1 MADIDNCKEYI
12 YILSFGT
19 NEVLEIGITKE
30 DSNLTTEELL
40 DKYDLDIDNCL
51 VMYNSYRL
59 KLKTLNINE

>member
-1 MADIDNCKEYI
+1 MADINDCKEYI
-12 YILSFGT
+12 YILSFDT

-40 DKYDLDIDNCL
+40 DKYNLDIDNCL

>member
-1 MADIDNCKEYI
+1 MADINDCKEYV
-12 YILSFGT
+12 YILSFVT

-59 KLKTLNINE
+59 KLKTLNVNE

>member
-1 MADIDNCKEYI
+1 MADINNCKEYI
-12 YILSFGT
+12 YILSFST

>member
-1 MADIDNCKEYI
+1 MVDINDCKEYI

-19 NEVLEIGITKE
+19 NEILEIGITKE
-30 DSNLTTEELL
+30 DSDLTTEELL
-40 DKYDLDIDNCL
+40 DKYDLDIENCL

>member
-1 MADIDNCKEYI
+1 MVDINDCKEYV

-59 KLKTLNINE
+59 KLKTLNVNE

>member
-19 NEVLEIGITKE
+19 NEVLEIGITEK

-59 KLKTLNINE
+59 KLKTLNTDE

>member
-1 MADIDNCKEYI
+1 MADINNCKEYI

-19 NEVLEIGITKE
+19 NEVLEIGITEE

-59 KLKTLNINE
+59 KLKTLNTDE

>member
-1 MADIDNCKEYI
+1 MADINNCKEYI

-19 NEVLEIGITKE
+19 NEVLEIGITEE

-59 KLKTLNINE
+59 KLKTLNTDK

>member
-1 MADIDNCKEYI
+1 MADINDCKEYV
-12 YILSFGT
+12 YILSFST

>member
-1 MADIDNCKEYI
+1 MADINDCKEYI
-12 YILSFGT
+12 YILSFST

-59 KLKTLNINE
+59 KLKTLNVNE

>member
-1 MADIDNCKEYI
+1 MVDINNCKEYV

-19 NEVLEIGITKE
+19 NEVLEIGVTEE

-40 DKYDLDIDNCL
+40 DKYNLDIDNCL

-59 KLKTLNINE
+59 NLKTLNADK

>member
-1 MADIDNCKEYI
+1 MVDINDCEEYV

-19 NEVLEIGITKE
+19 NEVLEIGVTEE

-40 DKYDLDIDNCL
+40 DKYNLDIDDCL

-59 KLKTLNINE
+59 NLKTLNADK

>member
-1 MADIDNCKEYI
+1 MADINDCKEYV
-12 YILSFGT
+12 YILSFST

-59 KLKTLNINE
+59 KLKTLNANE

>member
-1 MADIDNCKEYI
+1 MADINDCKEYI
-12 YILSFGT
+12 YILSFST

>member
-1 MADIDNCKEYI
+1 MADINNCKEYI

-19 NEVLEIGITKE
+19 NEVLEIGITEE

-40 DKYDLDIDNCL
+40 DKYDLDIDDCL

-59 KLKTLNINE
+59 KLKTLNTDE

>member
-1 MADIDNCKEYI
+1 MEDINDCKEYI

>member
-1 MADIDNCKEYI
+1 MADINDCKEYV
-12 YILSFGT
+12 YILSFST

-59 KLKTLNINE
+59 KLKTLNVNE

>member
-1 MADIDNCKEYI
+1 MADIDGCKEYI

>member
-1 MADIDNCKEYI
+1 MVDIDNCKEYI

-19 NEVLEIGITKE
+19 NEVLEIGITEE

-59 KLKTLNINE
+59 KLKTLNTDE

>member
-19 NEVLEIGITKE
+19 NEVLEIGITEE

-59 KLKTLNINE
+59 KLKTLNIDE

>member
-19 NEVLEIGITKE
+19 NEVLEIGITEE

-59 KLKTLNINE
+59 KLKTLNTDE

>member
-1 MADIDNCKEYI
+1 MVDINDCKEYI

>member
-1 MADIDNCKEYI
+1 MEDIDNCKEYV
-12 YILSFGT
+12 YVLSFST

-40 DKYDLDIDNCL
+40 DKYNLDIDNCL

-59 KLKTLNINE
+59 KLKTLKING

>member
-1 MADIDNCKEYI
+1 MADINDYKEYI

>member
-1 MADIDNCKEYI
+1 MADINDCKGYI

>member
-1 MADIDNCKEYI
+1 MVDINNCKEYI

-19 NEVLEIGITKE
+19 NEVLEIGITEE

-59 KLKTLNINE
+59 KLKTLNTDE

>member
-1 MADIDNCKEYI
+1 MADINDCKESI
-12 YILSFGT
+12 YIFSFGT

-30 DSNLTTEELL
+30 YTNLTTEELL

>member
-1 MADIDNCKEYI
+1 MSRIDK
-12 YILSFGT
+12 
-19 NEVLEIGITKE
+19 
-30 DSNLTTEELL
+30 

>member
-1 MADIDNCKEYI
+1 MTDINDCKEYI
-12 YILSFGT
+12 YILSFST

-59 KLKTLNINE
+59 KLKTLNVNE

>member
-1 MADIDNCKEYI
+1 MADINDCKEYI
-12 YILSFGT
+12 YILSFST

-40 DKYDLDIDNCL
+40 DKYDLDINNCL

>member
-1 MADIDNCKEYI
+1 MADIDDCKEYI

-19 NEVLEIGITKE
+19 NEVLKIGITKE

>member
-1 MADIDNCKEYI
+1 MVDINNCKEYV

-19 NEVLEIGITKE
+19 NEVLEIGVTEE

-40 DKYDLDIDNCL
+40 DKYNLDIDNCL

-59 KLKTLNINE
+59 KLKTLNVNE

>member
-1 MADIDNCKEYI
+1 MADINDCKEYI

-19 NEVLEIGITKE
+19 NEVLEIDITKE